1 MKSDLQWV
9 QARVVSLRDVTP
21 TVREFELQPEASPAA
36 AHEPGA
42 HLQVQLM
49 TAPGRLQTRSYSL
62 VGEGDGRCWRIAV
75 KRLDDG
81 RGGSRAMWRLAVGD
95 RLQVSAPQ
103 NHFPLD
109 LSAPGYLLVA
119 GGIGITPLWAM
130 VQRLVA
136 LDRPWELHYA
146 ARSRRS
152 AAFVDALRQ
161 LPASLRQRV
170 HLRFDDEQDGL
181 LDLAAIRSH
190 APQGAHFYCC
200 GPAPMMAAFQA
211 ALAGLPSGRIHL
223 EHFKAAAPVRTD
235 GGFEVE
241 LARSGR
247 VLAVGAGRSI
257 LDVVLDAGVDVPHS
271 CMEGICGSCEVG
283 LLAGDPDHRDMVLS
297 ESQRQA
303 NRSML
308 LCCSG
313 ALSSRLV
320 LDL

>member
-1 MKSDLQWV
+1 MTAATLDTRLHAIRLEAEGVLS
-9 QARVVSLRDVTP
+9 
-21 TVREFELQPEASPAA
+21 FELRAA
-36 AHEPGA
+36 EGRLPPFTAGA
-42 HLQVQLM
+42 HVDVHLPNGL
-49 TAPGRLQTRSYSL
+49 ARSYSL
-62 VGEGDGRCWRIAV
+62 CNPQEEDHRYVIGVSRDPAS
-75 KRLDDG
+75 
-81 RGGSRAMWRLAVGD
+81 RGGSSHMHDHLKVGQTL
-95 RLQVSAPQ
+95 RVSAPR
-103 NHFPLD
+103 NHFALD
-109 LSAPGYLLVA
+109 EAAPHSVLVA